1 MGSFKEF
8 AKKIG
13 DKAEVFLEEAEDKA
27 EDFIED
33 VAEATKDMGEEKKE
47 LPLKVIVFAIMSII
61 ILVLSVLLLSSG
73 NRSDNR
79 LAKAEEENEKLITEN
94 QQLTEENKDLKDQLM
109 DAETITVEDVR
120 MRIELVGELVT
131 AKDVI
136 HGFIPF
142 KEGSIPLF
150 AKKSFIMFYEAEM
163 SAYFDLS
170 KVTESIVITDTAVE
184 VTLPPVSYT
193 AIRVD
198 PDSIQFFDKQF
209 SLFKREEMQDAID
222 CIAKAEEHAKY
233 EYDKSVLENAAIN
246 QAKAVLTALLR
257 NFIGDRELIIHAT
270 K

>member
-1 MGSFKEF
+1 SVG
-8 AKKIG
+8 
-13 DKAEVFLEEAEDKA
+13 
-27 EDFIED
+27 
-33 VAEATKDMGEEKKE
+33 TKDMGEEKKE
-47 LPLKVIVFAIMSII
+47 LPLKVIVFAIMTII
-61 ILVLSVLLLSSG
+61 ILILSVLLLSSG
-73 NRSDNR
+73 NRSDR
-79 LAKAEEENEKLITEN
+79 KDAKNQDTIDDLTTRIEELEEEKKRLE
-94 QQLTEENKDLKDQLM
+94 DQLKK
-109 DAETITVEDVR
+109 AETITVEDVR

-142 KEGSIPLF
+142 KEGSIPIF
-150 AKKSFIMFYEAEM
+150 AQKSFIMFYEAEM

-170 KVTESIVITDTAVE
+170 KVTESIVITDTTVE
-184 VTLPPVSYT
+184 LTLPPVSYT

-233 EYDKSVLENAAIN
+233 EYDKSVLEVAAIN
-246 QAKAVLTALLR
+246 QAKSVLSALLR
-257 NFIGDRELIIHAT
+257 NFIGERELIIHET